1 MKQRSTIHKVVIAGV
16 SAIALTTAG
25 LTTSAAAAGPYNV
38 TVAGYGSMTPLV
50 ALATS
55 SMQPVVTTNLPANV
69 GIYAL
74 HCAVPANPRS
84 APTLCDS
91 SADSLIYIP
100 AIPTARDRV
109 ESMLKVNG
117 EFYGTN
123 PNPQAGATESASVD
137 CRATTAPGTSACAVY
152 ILGAGRDSANPAYL
166 RVFPTVFSAVKADRK
181 TDSVTLSPR
190 AGSTVTQTPS
200 AFSAK
205 TASGLTPTITST
217 QCSFLENDKKIQAL
231 AGTGTCEVL
240 ITTTG
245 GRNYKPLVQKV
256 TYSLS

>member
-1 MKQRSTIHKVVIAGV
+1 MKHRSTIMKAAVASV
-16 SAIALTTAG
+16 SGIALAAAG
-25 LTTSAAAAGPYNV
+25 LTTSATASGAYNV
-38 TVAGYGSMTPLV
+38 TVAGFGNMTPLV

-55 SMQPVVTTNLPANV
+55 SKQPVVATNLPANV

-91 SADSLIYIP
+91 SADSLVYIP

-109 ESMLKVNG
+109 EAMLKVNG

-123 PNPQAGATESASVD
+123 PNPQAGTTAPASVD

-152 ILGAGRDSANPAYL
+152 IIGAGRESANPAYL

-181 TDSVTLSPR
+181 TDSVKVTPR
-190 AGSTVTQTPS
+190 SGSTVTQTPS
-200 AFSAK
+200 AFEAT
-205 TASGLTPTITST
+205 TASGLIPTITST
-217 QCSFLENDKKIQAL
+217 QCSFLENNKKVQAL
-231 AGTGTCEVL
+231 ASSGTCEVL

-245 GRNYKPLVQKV
+245 GRNFKPLVQKI
-256 TYSLS
+256 TYNLG